1 MNFKDMGL
9 SDNLIKALNAQN
21 IISPTQIQE
30 ESYKTIEEGR
40 NVIGCSETG
49 SGKTL
54 AYLLPL
60 FSKIDTKDTHIQA
73 LIIVPTQELGI
84 QVYKQIL
91 KLSELSGIDI
101 KAAQV
106 IGEGNINRQID
117 SLKAKPHVVVGTT
130 GRILKLLRLKK
141 MSVHSVKTLVIDEAD
156 KMLSKDNIEGLLE
169 VRRSLMKYTQILMFS
184 ASINKKSIESAKR
197 LNIDPIVITIE
208 NKSAIPQTIKHMF
221 VVTKRRERIETL
233 RKVIHALEP
242 DKAVIFANTA
252 YDLEEAVNKLKF
264 HHYSID
270 YLYGSDNKLQRKNAI
285 DGFRNGNIRF
295 LVSTDLASRGL
306 QIDGIDAVFNINLPE
321 SPVEYQHRAGRCGRN
336 NRQGICISIITEN
349 EISKILNYQK
359 EFGINI
365 VKRRLF
371 KGKLVKA

>member
-21 IISPTQIQE
+21 INSPTQIQE
-30 ESYKTIEEGR
+30 ESYKPIEEGR
-40 NVIGCSETG
+40 DVIGCSETG

-321 SPVEYQHRAGRCGRN
+321 SHVEYQHRAGRCGRN

>member
-21 IISPTQIQE
+21 INSPTQIQE

-321 SPVEYQHRAGRCGRN
+321 SHVEYQHRAGRCGRN

-371 KGKLVKA
+371 KGRLVKA

>member
-21 IISPTQIQE
+21 INSPTQIQE
-30 ESYKTIEEGR
+30 ESYKPIEEGR

-117 SLKAKPHVVVGTT
+117 SLKTKPHVVVGTT

-371 KGKLVKA
+371 KGKLVKT

>member
-21 IISPTQIQE
+21 INSPTQIQE
-30 ESYKTIEEGR
+30 ESYKPIEEGR

-321 SPVEYQHRAGRCGRN
+321 SHVEYPHRAGRCGRN

-371 KGKLVKA
+371 KGRLVKA

>member
-21 IISPTQIQE
+21 INSPTQIQE

-321 SPVEYQHRAGRCGRN
+321 SHVEYQHRAGRCGRN

>member
-21 IISPTQIQE
+21 INSPTQIQE
-30 ESYKTIEEGR
+30 ESYKPIEEGR

-321 SPVEYQHRAGRCGRN
+321 SHVEYQHRAGRCGRN

-371 KGKLVKA
+371 KGRLVKA